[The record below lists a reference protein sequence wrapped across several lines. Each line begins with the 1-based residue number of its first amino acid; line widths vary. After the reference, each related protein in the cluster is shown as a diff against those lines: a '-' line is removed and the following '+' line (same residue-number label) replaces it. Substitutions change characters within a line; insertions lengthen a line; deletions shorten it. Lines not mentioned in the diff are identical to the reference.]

1 MHDYAATDG
10 DELEMKA
17 GDVVL
22 VLAWENPDEQVGSQ
36 PHSTPTENYNTF
48 SHVIGW
54 HPLITHAV
62 LCVCRMTAGS
72 WAWRNLIGWRTKTSW
87 QKESS
92 LKTLP
97 RSCEPDVP
105 SNLHSP
111 FPSNPSSVLW
121 DICQDRNKPK
131 PHHLK
136 PWPMYQ
142 MCWYILADSHDYCFD
157 LLHLTK

>member
-48 SHVIGW
+48 SHVIGL

-62 LCVCRMTAGS
+62 CVCVQDD
-72 WAWRNLIGWRTKTSW
+72 GWLMGV
-87 QKESS
+87 KESHW
-92 LKTLP
+92 L
-97 RSCEPDVP
+97 E
-105 SNLHSP
+105 
-111 FPSNPSSVLW
+111 
-121 DICQDRNKPK
+121 NK
-131 PHHLK
+131 
-136 PWPMYQ
+136 
-142 MCWYILADSHDYCFD
+142 D
-157 LLHLTK
+157 LLAKGVFPENFTQKL